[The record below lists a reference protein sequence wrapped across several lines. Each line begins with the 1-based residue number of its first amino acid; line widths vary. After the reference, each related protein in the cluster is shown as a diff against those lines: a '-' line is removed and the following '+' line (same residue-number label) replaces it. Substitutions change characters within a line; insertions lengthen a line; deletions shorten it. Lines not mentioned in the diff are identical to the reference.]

1 MDSTLFVDDSDS
13 AYYLRDFES
22 GSVTDSSGAVTT
34 FFSQSPEEQTGQE
47 MWGHNS
53 KSRKT
58 SDSSSTYRTTSGP
71 VVTTRKHDSITM
83 DDQDS
88 SSAYVRNVGSNA
100 VGSSSGT
107 YSYDKVYNGSE
118 VVTGTMYGNFASYYG
133 WVEDLSGNLE
143 DFTNFGGGEQLRYL
157 APLIPTPGEVAP
169 ASFATPP
176 QKLTFTAPPSSG
188 LQPPGPVEGGE
199 EEPSTLGTVWYYAW
213 EYGGEFVP
221 LVGSGRGF
229 KRAYD
234 EGSTLGMAWNGL
246 IFGVEA
252 TGVGAALGL
261 IGKGGKAAVA
271 TSKVAAS
278 GLRPMVSGMASAAK
292 AKAVEAVSAAKSTV
306 SDAVGAVGNKLDGL
320 GERLAGLFWGGAKK
334 VDDANEVIKSLP
346 KPKASSIVRNELQ
359 KHELEFVEEIAS
371 FRGGRWVGQTEN
383 NMPGIDGWLNGNPM
397 SLKILSGKSPTR
409 LTSNVVLVVFPTKSR
424 H

>member
-1 MDSTLFVDDSDS
+1 
-13 AYYLRDFES
+13 
-22 GSVTDSSGAVTT
+22 
-34 FFSQSPEEQTGQE
+34 
-47 MWGHNS
+47 
-53 KSRKT
+53 
-58 SDSSSTYRTTSGP
+58 
-71 VVTTRKHDSITM
+71 M

-176 QKLTFTAPPSSG
+176 QNLTFTAPPSSG

-199 EEPSTLGTVWYYAW
+199 EEPGTLGTVWHYAW

-234 EGSTLGMAWNGL
+234 EGSTLGMGL
-246 IFGVEA
+246 SAVELGLDLSGIGPVARGGKIAIEGTFRGIGKVASEVKPLASAAIDVAKTKAGEAYSFAKSKAGDAA
-252 TGVGAALGL
+252 TWMSETSDSVVGGLAGAANWMYSGAAGFFGRGRRVAPIKGLPASTNESVNDKLRRYLLDPNHPVGGDKAKWFRKALGFTQENL
-261 IGKGGKAAVA
+261 DDLAKQVKFDPAKAVA
-271 TSKVAAS
+271 TELTQHGQKY
-278 GLRPMVSGMASAAK
+278 
-292 AKAVEAVSAAKSTV
+292 EQ
-306 SDAVGAVGNKLDGL
+306 
-320 GERLAGLFWGGAKK
+320 
-334 VDDANEVIKSLP
+334 VI
-346 KPKASSIVRNELQ
+346 
-359 KHELEFVEEIAS
+359 EI
-371 FRGGRWVGQTEN
+371 
-383 NMPGIDGWLNGNPM
+383 
-397 SLKILSGKSPTR
+397 
-409 LTSNVVLVVFPTKSR
+409 LVPQQNLCK
-424 H
+424 